1 MIRKTRIKD
10 FTKPGGQVAE
20 LDAADWLKL
29 PAPYDQAD
37 KPLKKL
43 TDDQAVALVR
53 AARLERAARMD
64 TGI

>member
-1 MIRKTRIKD
+1 MSPMQEEARQEVLMM
-10 FTKPGGQVAE
+10 GGLWWQRYLYKVG
-20 LDAADWLKL
+20 LDSV
-29 PAPYDQAD
+29 
-37 KPLKKL
+37 PLKKL